1 MAGVVVEVVILKKA
15 KARNIFTTGIF
26 NIVGYIIDLDGLKGI
41 KNDKNILN
49 NN

>member
-1 MAGVVVEVVILKKA
+1 VAGIVVEVVILKKT

-26 NIVGYIIDLDGLKGI
+26 NIVGYIVDLDGLKGTED
-41 KNDKNILN
+41 DKDILN

>member
-1 MAGVVVEVVILKKA
+1 MAGIVVKIIILKKA

-26 NIVGYIIDLDGLKGI
+26 NIVGYIIDLDGLKGTED
-41 KNDKNILN
+41 DKNILN

>member
-1 MAGVVVEVVILKKA
+1 MAGVIVKVVILKKT
-15 KARNIFTTGIF
+15 KVRNIFTTGIF

-41 KNDKNILN
+41 KDNRDILN